1 MLESRRVVGVK
12 LEKILQEIQVKLRGR
27 DEAKERVQNEMRR
40 VLHLSKRAI
49 LLTHEGR
56 LDEAR
61 NFLEDARGLLEG
73 LGDVEYEELA
83 HIGLV
88 NSALQEYAEAHI
100 FLGLVEGRGYTRP
113 DEIKVPPIPY
123 VLGLAD
129 VVGELR
135 RRSLDLI
142 RRGDFQGAE
151 ECLHLMEEIYLG
163 LTGMEDAYLLVPGLR
178 RKCDVARR
186 IIEATRGDITI
197 EARRASLEDA
207 IRRLEKLLREA
218 GGGVEPG

>member
-1 MLESRRVVGVK
+1 VVGVK

-61 NFLEDARGLLEG
+61 SFLEDARGLLEG

-100 FLGLVEGRGYTRP
+100 FLGLVEGRGYAHP